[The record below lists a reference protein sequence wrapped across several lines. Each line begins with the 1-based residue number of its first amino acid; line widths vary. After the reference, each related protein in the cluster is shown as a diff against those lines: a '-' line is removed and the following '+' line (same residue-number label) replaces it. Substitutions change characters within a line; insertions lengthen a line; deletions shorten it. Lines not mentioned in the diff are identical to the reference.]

1 MKKKLFLIGM
11 ALVAL
16 AGCSR
21 TPEVEPEVVVEV
33 ENSPGLLLTKVG
45 STLKNRFE
53 VKITPNST
61 TAMYEY
67 ALCLF
72 EDRQAL
78 ESFEKGTLEKTV
90 RVNNGDEA
98 QIAFEGLVPETN
110 YTVYARGYDAE
121 GNNSAVAMLSART
134 NSEDNFITGVQYVTN
149 TSAGFTV
156 ITSPDCY
163 KFDYALGKA
172 GDRAKFE
179 NGSLDGLQ
187 TKEESFEYTFNYFDL
202 EPDTEYLFFTRG
214 YDRAGNSYDI
224 YETEIRTYADGASPD
239 IVFTK
244 ETDAF
249 WGEYV
254 FTPNKMCGKIIAFVS
269 PAGKYEEAIY
279 SDLMRRGDIVGTL
292 EDWSQL
298 ENPMALS
305 ATDSPLGLFY
315 QTPGLLTDVELE
327 SYVLIYGNDRKPF
340 GVKKFSFKNC
350 EYDSDLPQPEVSVAI
365 KDITT
370 VGATYEFTIDE
381 NTLGFLFD
389 TIDADW
395 YDEFKTT
402 AEFYPEYLRELF
414 IGRGYYWR
422 YKTDLRPFME
432 TAGAKGKRYYV
443 AVCPMNGNGI
453 SDSAWGELYL
463 KEFTTATE

>member
-1 MKKKLFLIGM
+1 MKKKLLLIGM
-11 ALVAL
+11 ALFAL
-16 AGCSR
+16 AGCSP
-21 TPEVEPEVVVEV
+21 TPEVEPKVVVEV
-33 ENSPGLLLTKVG
+33 ENSPGLLLEKVG
-45 STLKNRFE
+45 GTLKNRFE
-53 VKITPNST
+53 IKITPNSV

-72 EDRQAL
+72 DDNGAL
-78 ESFEKGTLEKTV
+78 ESFENGTLEKRV

-98 QIAFEGLVPETN
+98 QVAFEGLIPETN

-121 GNNSAVAMLSART
+121 GNQGPVAMLSART

-156 ITSPDCY
+156 ITSPDCF

-187 TKEESFEYTFNYFDL
+187 TKEESSEYTFNYFDL
-202 EPDTEYLFFTRG
+202 EPDTDYLFFTRG

-224 YETEIRTYADGASPD
+224 YETEIRTYADDTCPD
-239 IVFTK
+239 VVFTK
-244 ETDAF
+244 ETDVF
-249 WGEYV
+249 WGEYM
-254 FTPNKMCGKIIAFVS
+254 FTPNKMCGKIIALVS
-269 PAGKYEEAIY
+269 PVGKYEEAIY

-315 QTPGLLTDVELE
+315 QTPGLISDVELE

-340 GVKKFSFKNC
+340 GVKKFSFVNHV
-350 EYDSDLPQPEVSVAI
+350 YDPDLAQPEVSVNI

-381 NTLGFLFD
+381 KTLVLLFD
-389 TIDADW
+389 PIDADW

-402 AEFYPEYLRELF
+402 E
-414 IGRGYYWR
+414 
-422 YKTDLRPFME
+422 
-432 TAGAKGKRYYV
+432 
-443 AVCPMNGNGI
+443 
-453 SDSAWGELYL
+453 DSIPS
-463 KEFTTATE
+463 T